1 MPDRFV
7 HIVDDDPQIR
17 EATRFLLQAHS
28 IASQTYESGDDFLD
42 RATLDRGV
50 VLLDLRIGNPD
61 GLEVLRQLRS
71 AGCPMPVVL
80 VSGHGTIG
88 IAVRAMTL
96 GATDFIEK
104 PYQDEV
110 LLASLEHAFATVS
123 ITRQQ
128 HQIRVS
134 ATRVVEALSPRQR
147 QILQGM
153 VAGETNKVMARRI
166 GISPRTVET
175 HRAHLLNRL
184 GAANL
189 SEAIRI
195 ANAAQLDDV
204 IARARLNE
212 VPAVRLAGMA
222 SVTGMAGV
230 AVDRHRQRELAW
242 RMVVARRAARRQM
255 GRCLPLARL
264 NVSSAP

>member
-17 EATRFLLQAHS
+17 KATRFLLQAHS
-28 IASQTYESGDDFLD
+28 IASQTYESGYDFLD
-42 RATLDRGV
+42 RAKLDRGV
-50 VLLDLRIGNPD
+50 ALLDLRIGNPD
-61 GLEVLRQLRS
+61 GLEVLRQLRT

-88 IAVRAMTL
+88 IAVQAIKL

-104 PYQDEV
+104 PYQEEA
-110 LLASLEHAFATVS
+110 LLTSLGRAFAIVP
-123 ITRQQ
+123 IAKQQ
-128 HQIRVS
+128 HQTRVS

-175 HRAHLLNRL
+175 HRAHLLHRL
-184 GAANL
+184 GAANI

-204 IARARLNE
+204 IARARLND
-212 VPAVRLAGMA
+212 VPAVRLAGIA
-222 SVTGMAGV
+222 SVTGMASV
-230 AVDRHRQRELAW
+230 AGDRQRQRQRQLA
-242 RMVVARRAARRQM
+242 
-255 GRCLPLARL
+255 L
-264 NVSSAP
+264 